1 MYKEQVK
8 GDTTVG
14 SAKEHGCGFKLEG
27 LAPQDCVWVEEGE
40 SGHMCRSGNGTCV

>member
-8 GDTTVG
+8 GDTIVG

-27 LAPQDCVWVEEGE
+27 PAPTGLRVG
-40 SGHMCRSGNGTCV
+40 GGR